1 MLPAILS
8 AACPRMARRFRRPLI
23 KACFQEFPPPVT
35 LRRFL
40 LLAGVLLILFLGM
53 YSWNQRTRM
62 LDDAAATLG
71 LEMTGAVLSPLRSL
85 QDRGESLWE
94 RYFDLVGVREEN
106 ERLRQ
111 RIEELEAR
119 LLANGEDLAEL
130 KRLRELVQLPVDAGW
145 RPLGARVLAG
155 RMGPNAVLDSI
166 TISRGYSTG
175 GRPGTPLVTHLG
187 LVGRVLKA
195 SAHSSIALL
204 LTDPSSRI
212 AVFSQESRAP
222 GILTGQGIDRKL
234 EVNFVQ
240 RAAKVAPGEILVTSG
255 LDGKYPKGIPAARVL
270 SVAPSDY
277 DQFMAITA
285 EPLVDLHHIEEVLLL
300 EPTGAPRP
308 VDLGEPPKEFV
319 GPPAPRAA
327 TP

>member
-1 MLPAILS
+1 M
-8 AACPRMARRFRRPLI
+8 
-23 KACFQEFPPPVT
+23 T
-35 LRRFL
+35 LRRLL
-40 LLAGVLLILFLGM
+40 LLAGILLILFLGM
-53 YSWNQRTRM
+53 YSWNQRTRV
-62 LDDAAATLG
+62 LDDLAAKLG
-71 LEMTGAVLSPLRSL
+71 LEITGAVLTPVRSA
-85 QDRGESLWE
+85 QDAAENMWD

-106 ERLRQ
+106 EALKQ
-111 RIEELEAR
+111 KVDELEAR

-130 KRLRELVQLPVDAGW
+130 KRLRALVQLPVDQTW
-145 RPLGARVLAG
+145 HPLGARVLSG

-195 SAHSSIALL
+195 SAHSSIVLL

-222 GILTGQGIDRKL
+222 GILMGMGTGQKL

-240 RAAKVAPGEILVTSG
+240 RDAKVKPGEIIITSG
-255 LDGKYPKGIPAARVL
+255 LDGKYPKGIPVARVL
-270 SVAPSDY
+270 RVAPSDY
-277 DQFMAITA
+277 TQFMAIKA
-285 EPLVDLHHIEEVLLL
+285 EPLVDLQHLEEVLLL
-300 EPTGAPRP
+300 ESTGAPRP
-308 VDLGEPPKEFV
+308 LEPSEAPKEFV
-319 GPPAPRAA
+319 GPPAPKSA

>member
-1 MLPAILS
+1 M
-8 AACPRMARRFRRPLI
+8 
-23 KACFQEFPPPVT
+23 T
-35 LRRFL
+35 LRRLL
-40 LLAGVLLILFLGM
+40 LLAGILLILFLGM
-53 YSWNQRTRM
+53 YSWNQRTRV
-62 LDDAAATLG
+62 LDDLAARLG
-71 LEMTGAVLSPLRSL
+71 LEITGAVLTPVRSA
-85 QDRGESLWE
+85 QDAAENMWD

-106 ERLRQ
+106 EALKQ
-111 RIEELEAR
+111 KVDELEAR

-130 KRLRELVQLPVDAGW
+130 KRLRALVQLPVDQTW
-145 RPLGARVLAG
+145 RPLGARVLSG

-195 SAHSSIALL
+195 SAHSSIVLL

-222 GILTGQGIDRKL
+222 GILMGMGTGQKL

-240 RAAKVAPGEILVTSG
+240 RDAKVKPGEIIITSG
-255 LDGKYPKGIPAARVL
+255 LDGKYPKGIPVARVL
-270 SVAPSDY
+270 RVAPSDY
-277 DQFMAITA
+277 TQFMAIKA
-285 EPLVDLHHIEEVLLL
+285 EPLVDLQHLEEVLLL
-300 EPTGAPRP
+300 ESTGAPRP
-308 VDLGEPPKEFV
+308 LEPSEAPKEFV
-319 GPPAPRAA
+319 GPPAPKSA

>member
-1 MLPAILS
+1 M
-8 AACPRMARRFRRPLI
+8 
-23 KACFQEFPPPVT
+23 
-35 LRRFL
+35 
-40 LLAGVLLILFLGM
+40 LFLGM
-53 YSWNQRTRM
+53 YSWNQRTRS
-62 LDDAAATLG
+62 LDDMAAKLG
-71 LEMTGAVLSPLRSL
+71 LEITGAVLTPIRSA
-85 QDRGESLWE
+85 QDAAENMWA
-94 RYFDLVGVREEN
+94 RYFDLVAVREEN
-106 ERLRQ
+106 EALKQ
-111 RIEELEAR
+111 KVDELEAR

-130 KRLRELVQLPVDAGW
+130 KRLRALVQLPVDQSW
-145 RPLGARVLAG
+145 RPLGARVLSG

-195 SAHSSIALL
+195 SAHSSIVLL

-222 GILTGQGIDRKL
+222 GILMGMGTGQKL

-240 RAAKVAPGEILVTSG
+240 RDAKVKPGEIIITSG
-255 LDGKYPKGIPAARVL
+255 LDGKYPKGIPVARVL
-270 SVAPSDY
+270 RVAPSDY
-277 DQFMAITA
+277 TQFMAIKA
-285 EPLVDLHHIEEVLLL
+285 EPLVDLQHLEEVLLL

-308 VDLGEPPKEFV
+308 PDLGEAPKEFV
-319 GPPAPRAA
+319 GPPVPKSA

>member
-1 MLPAILS
+1 M
-8 AACPRMARRFRRPLI
+8 
-23 KACFQEFPPPVT
+23 T
-35 LRRFL
+35 LRRLL
-40 LLAGVLLILFLGM
+40 LLAGILLILFLGM
-53 YSWNQRTRM
+53 YSWNQRTRV
-62 LDDAAATLG
+62 LDDLAAKLG
-71 LEMTGAVLSPLRSL
+71 LEITGAVLTPVRSA
-85 QDRGESLWE
+85 QDAAENMWD

-106 ERLRQ
+106 EALKQ
-111 RIEELEAR
+111 KVDELEAR

-130 KRLRELVQLPVDAGW
+130 KRLRALVQLPVDQTW
-145 RPLGARVLAG
+145 RPLGARVLSG

-195 SAHSSIALL
+195 SAHSSIVLL

-222 GILTGQGIDRKL
+222 GILMGMGMGQKL

-240 RAAKVAPGEILVTSG
+240 RDAKVKPGEIIITSG
-255 LDGKYPKGIPAARVL
+255 LDGKYPKGIPVARVL
-270 SVAPSDY
+270 RVAPSDY
-277 DQFMAITA
+277 TQFMAIKA
-285 EPLVDLHHIEEVLLL
+285 EPLVDLQHLEEVLLL
-300 EPTGAPRP
+300 ESTGAPRP
-308 VDLGEPPKEFV
+308 LEPSEAPKEFV
-319 GPPAPRAA
+319 GPPAPKSA

>member
-1 MLPAILS
+1 M
-8 AACPRMARRFRRPLI
+8 
-23 KACFQEFPPPVT
+23 T
-35 LRRFL
+35 LRRLL
-40 LLAGVLLILFLGM
+40 LLAGILLILFLGM
-53 YSWNQRTRM
+53 YSWNQRTRV
-62 LDDAAATLG
+62 LDDLAARLG
-71 LEMTGAVLSPLRSL
+71 LEITGAVLTPDRSA
-85 QDRGESLWE
+85 QDAAENMWD

-106 ERLRQ
+106 EALKQ
-111 RIEELEAR
+111 KVDELEAR

-130 KRLRELVQLPVDAGW
+130 KRLRALVQLPVDQTW
-145 RPLGARVLAG
+145 RPLGARVLSG

-195 SAHSSIALL
+195 SAHSSIVLL

-222 GILTGQGIDRKL
+222 GILMGMGTGQKL

-240 RAAKVAPGEILVTSG
+240 RDAKVKPGEIIITSG
-255 LDGKYPKGIPAARVL
+255 LDGKYPKGIPVARVL
-270 SVAPSDY
+270 RVAPSDY
-277 DQFMAITA
+277 TQFMAIKA
-285 EPLVDLHHIEEVLLL
+285 EPLVDLQHLEEVLLL
-300 EPTGAPRP
+300 ESTGAPRP
-308 VDLGEPPKEFV
+308 LEPSEAPKEFV
-319 GPPAPRAA
+319 GPPAPKSA

>member
-1 MLPAILS
+1 M
-8 AACPRMARRFRRPLI
+8 
-23 KACFQEFPPPVT
+23 T
-35 LRRFL
+35 LRRLL
-40 LLAGVLLILFLGM
+40 LLAGILLILFLGM
-53 YSWNQRTRM
+53 YSWNQRTRS
-62 LDDAAATLG
+62 LDDMAAKLG
-71 LEMTGAVLSPLRSL
+71 LEITGAVLTPIRSA
-85 QDRGESLWE
+85 QDAAENMWA
-94 RYFDLVGVREEN
+94 RYFDLVAVREEN
-106 ERLRQ
+106 EALRQ
-111 RIEELEAR
+111 KVDELEAR

-130 KRLRELVQLPVDAGW
+130 KRLRALVQLPVDQSW
-145 RPLGARVLAG
+145 RPLGARVLSG

-195 SAHSSIALL
+195 SAHSSIVLL

-222 GILTGQGIDRKL
+222 GILMGMGTGQKL

-240 RAAKVAPGEILVTSG
+240 RDAKVKPGEIIITSG
-255 LDGKYPKGIPAARVL
+255 LDGKYPKGIPVARVL
-270 SVAPSDY
+270 RVAPSDY
-277 DQFMAITA
+277 TQFMAIKA
-285 EPLVDLHHIEEVLLL
+285 EPLVDLQHLEEVLLL

-308 VDLGEPPKEFV
+308 PDLGEAPKEFV
-319 GPPAPRAA
+319 GPPVPKSA

>member
-1 MLPAILS
+1 M
-8 AACPRMARRFRRPLI
+8 
-23 KACFQEFPPPVT
+23 T
-35 LRRFL
+35 LRRL
-40 LLAGVLLILFLGM
+40 PLLAGILLILFLGM
-53 YSWNQRTRM
+53 YSWNQRTRV
-62 LDDAAATLG
+62 LDDLAAKLG
-71 LEMTGAVLSPLRSL
+71 LEITGAVLTPVRSA
-85 QDRGESLWE
+85 QDAAENMWD

-106 ERLRQ
+106 EALKQ
-111 RIEELEAR
+111 KVDELEAR

-130 KRLRELVQLPVDAGW
+130 KRLRALVQLPVDQTW
-145 RPLGARVLAG
+145 RPLGARVLSG

-195 SAHSSIALL
+195 SAHSSIVLL

-222 GILTGQGIDRKL
+222 GILMGMGTGQKL

-240 RAAKVAPGEILVTSG
+240 RDAKVKPGEIIITSG
-255 LDGKYPKGIPAARVL
+255 LDGKYPKGIPVARVL
-270 SVAPSDY
+270 RVAPSDY
-277 DQFMAITA
+277 TQFMAIKA
-285 EPLVDLHHIEEVLLL
+285 EPLVDLQHLEEVLLL
-300 EPTGAPRP
+300 ESTGAPRP
-308 VDLGEPPKEFV
+308 LEPSEAPKEFV
-319 GPPAPRAA
+319 GPPAPKSA

>member
-1 MLPAILS
+1 M
-8 AACPRMARRFRRPLI
+8 
-23 KACFQEFPPPVT
+23 T
-35 LRRFL
+35 LRRL
-40 LLAGVLLILFLGM
+40 LLFAGVLLILFLGM
-53 YSWNQRTRM
+53 YSWNQRTRV
-62 LDDAAATLG
+62 LDDMAASMG
-71 LEMTGAVLSPLRSL
+71 LEITGAVLKPIRSIE
-85 QDRGESLWE
+85 DMGESMWN

-106 ERLRQ
+106 EQLRQ
-111 RIEELEAR
+111 QVNELEAR

-130 KRLRELVQLPVDAGW
+130 KRLRALVQLPVDQSW

-155 RMGPNAVLDSI
+155 RMGPNSVLDSI

-195 SAHSSIALL
+195 SAHSSIVLL

-222 GILTGQGIDRKL
+222 GILTGMGTGQKL

-240 RAAKVAPGEILVTSG
+240 RDAKVKPSEILITSG
-255 LDGKYPKGIPAARVL
+255 LDGKYPKGIPVARVL
-270 SVAPSDY
+270 RVAPSDY
-277 DQFMAITA
+277 TQFMSIKA
-285 EPLVDLHHIEEVLLL
+285 EPLVDLHHLEEVLLL
-300 EPTGAPRP
+300 EPTGLPHP
-308 VDLGEPPKEFV
+308 EDPGEAPKEFI
-319 GPPAPRAA
+319 GPPAPKAP

>member
-1 MLPAILS
+1 M
-8 AACPRMARRFRRPLI
+8 
-23 KACFQEFPPPVT
+23 T
-35 LRRFL
+35 LRRLL
-40 LLAGVLLILFLGM
+40 LLAGILLILFLGM
-53 YSWNQRTRM
+53 YSWNQRTRF
-62 LDDAAATLG
+62 LDDMAAKLG
-71 LEMTGAVLSPLRSL
+71 LEITGAVLTPIRSA
-85 QDRGESLWE
+85 QDTAENMWD

-106 ERLRQ
+106 EALKQ
-111 RIEELEAR
+111 KVDELEAR

-130 KRLRELVQLPVDAGW
+130 KRLRALVQLPVDQTW
-145 RPLGARVLAG
+145 RPLGARVLSG

-195 SAHSSIALL
+195 SAHSSIVLL

-222 GILTGQGIDRKL
+222 GILMGMGTGQKL

-240 RAAKVAPGEILVTSG
+240 RDAKVKPGEIIITSG
-255 LDGKYPKGIPAARVL
+255 LDGKYPKGIPVARVL
-270 SVAPSDY
+270 RVAPSDY
-277 DQFMAITA
+277 TQFMAIKA
-285 EPLVDLHHIEEVLLL
+285 EPLVDLQHLEEVLLL
-300 EPTGAPRP
+300 ESTGAPRP
-308 VDLGEPPKEFV
+308 LEPSEAPKEFV
-319 GPPAPRAA
+319 GPPAPKSA

>member
-1 MLPAILS
+1 M
-8 AACPRMARRFRRPLI
+8 
-23 KACFQEFPPPVT
+23 T
-35 LRRFL
+35 LRRLL
-40 LLAGVLLILFLGM
+40 LLAGILLILFLGM
-53 YSWNQRTRM
+53 YSWNQRTRF
-62 LDDAAATLG
+62 LDDLAAKLG
-71 LEMTGAVLSPLRSL
+71 LEITGAVLAPVRST
-85 QDRGESLWE
+85 QDAAENMWN

-106 ERLRQ
+106 EALRQ
-111 RIEELEAR
+111 KVDELEAR

-130 KRLRELVQLPVDAGW
+130 KRLRALVQLPVDQSW
-145 RPLGARVLAG
+145 RPLGARVLSG

-195 SAHSSIALL
+195 SAHSSIVLL

-222 GILTGQGIDRKL
+222 GILMGMGTGQKL

-240 RAAKVAPGEILVTSG
+240 RDAKVKPGEIIITSG
-255 LDGKYPKGIPAARVL
+255 LDGKYPKGIPVARVL
-270 SVAPSDY
+270 RVAPSDY
-277 DQFMAITA
+277 TQFMAIKA
-285 EPLVDLHHIEEVLLL
+285 EPLVDLQHLEEVLLL
-300 EPTGAPRP
+300 ESTGAPRP
-308 VDLGEPPKEFV
+308 LEPGEAPKEFV
-319 GPPAPRAA
+319 GPPAPKST

>member
-1 MLPAILS
+1 M
-8 AACPRMARRFRRPLI
+8 
-23 KACFQEFPPPVT
+23 T
-35 LRRFL
+35 LRRLL
-40 LLAGVLLILFLGM
+40 LLAGILLILFLGM
-53 YSWNQRTRM
+53 YSWNQRTRF
-62 LDDAAATLG
+62 LDDMAARMG
-71 LEMTGAVLSPLRSL
+71 LEIIGAVLTPIRSA
-85 QDRGESLWE
+85 QDATENIWN

-106 ERLRQ
+106 EALRQ
-111 RIEELEAR
+111 KVDELEAR

-130 KRLRELVQLPVDAGW
+130 KRLRALVQLPVDQSW
-145 RPLGARVLAG
+145 RPLGARVLSG

-195 SAHSSIALL
+195 SAHSSIVLL

-222 GILTGQGIDRKL
+222 GILMGMGTGQKL

-240 RAAKVAPGEILVTSG
+240 RDAKVKPGEVIITSG
-255 LDGKYPKGIPAARVL
+255 LDGKYPKGIPVARVL
-270 SVAPSDY
+270 RVAPSDY
-277 DQFMAITA
+277 TQFMAIKA
-285 EPLVDLHHIEEVLLL
+285 EPLVDLQHLEEVLLL

-308 VDLGEPPKEFV
+308 LEPGDAPKEFV
-319 GPPAPRAA
+319 GPPAPKNV

>member
-1 MLPAILS
+1 
-8 AACPRMARRFRRPLI
+8 
-23 KACFQEFPPPVT
+23 
-35 LRRFL
+35 
-40 LLAGVLLILFLGM
+40 M
-53 YSWNQRTRM
+53 YSWNQRTRF
-62 LDDAAATLG
+62 LDDMAAKLG
-71 LEMTGAVLSPLRSL
+71 LEITGAVLTPIRSA
-85 QDRGESLWE
+85 QDTAENMWD

-106 ERLRQ
+106 EALKQ
-111 RIEELEAR
+111 KVAELEAR

-130 KRLRELVQLPVDAGW
+130 KRLRALVQLPVDQSW
-145 RPLGARVLAG
+145 RPLGARVLSG

-195 SAHSSIALL
+195 SAHSSIVLL

-222 GILTGQGIDRKL
+222 GILMGMGTGQKL

-240 RAAKVAPGEILVTSG
+240 RDAKVKPGEIIITSG
-255 LDGKYPKGIPAARVL
+255 LDGKYPKGIPVARVL
-270 SVAPSDY
+270 RVAPSDY
-277 DQFMAITA
+277 TQFMAIKA
-285 EPLVDLHHIEEVLLL
+285 EPLVDLQHLEEVLLL
-300 EPTGAPRP
+300 ESTGAPRP
-308 VDLGEPPKEFV
+308 LEPSEAPKEFV
-319 GPPAPRAA
+319 GPPAPKSA

>member
-1 MLPAILS
+1 M
-8 AACPRMARRFRRPLI
+8 
-23 KACFQEFPPPVT
+23 T
-35 LRRFL
+35 LRRIL
-40 LLAGVLLILFLGM
+40 ILAGIMLILFLAM
-53 YSWNQRTRM
+53 YSWNQRTRA
-62 LDDAAATLG
+62 LDDLAAEIG
-71 LEMTGAVLSPLRSL
+71 LELAGAVLKPLRSL
-85 QDRGESLWE
+85 QDSGQDMWD
-94 RYFDLVGVREEN
+94 RYFDLVAVREEN
-106 ERLRQ
+106 EDLKQ
-111 RIEELEAR
+111 RVNELEAK
-119 LLANGEDLAEL
+119 LLANGEDMAEL
-130 KRLRELVQLPVDAGW
+130 KRLRALIQLPVDQSW

-195 SAHSSIALL
+195 SAHSSIVLL

-222 GILTGQGIDRKL
+222 GILMGMGTGQKL

-240 RAAKVAPGEILVTSG
+240 RDAKVKPGEIIITSG
-255 LDGKYPKGIPAARVL
+255 LDGKYPKGIPVARVL
-270 SVAPSDY
+270 RVAPSDY
-277 DQFMAITA
+277 TQFMAIKA
-285 EPLVDLHHIEEVLLL
+285 EPLVDLQHLEEVLLL

-308 VDLGEPPKEFV
+308 LDLGEAPKEFV
-319 GPPAPRAA
+319 GPPAPKSA

>member
-1 MLPAILS
+1 M
-8 AACPRMARRFRRPLI
+8 
-23 KACFQEFPPPVT
+23 T
-35 LRRFL
+35 LRRLL
-40 LLAGVLLILFLGM
+40 LLAGILLILFLGM
-53 YSWNQRTRM
+53 YSWNQRTRV
-62 LDDAAATLG
+62 LDDLAAKLG
-71 LEMTGAVLSPLRSL
+71 LEITGAVLTPVRSA
-85 QDRGESLWE
+85 QDAAENMWD

-106 ERLRQ
+106 EALKQ
-111 RIEELEAR
+111 KVDELEAR

-130 KRLRELVQLPVDAGW
+130 KRLRALVQLPVDQTW
-145 RPLGARVLAG
+145 RPLGARVLSG

-195 SAHSSIALL
+195 SAHSSIVLL

-222 GILTGQGIDRKL
+222 GILMGMGTGQKL

-240 RAAKVAPGEILVTSG
+240 RDAKVKPGEIIITSG
-255 LDGKYPKGIPAARVL
+255 LDGKYPKGIPVARVL
-270 SVAPSDY
+270 RVAPSDY
-277 DQFMAITA
+277 TQFMAIKA
-285 EPLVDLHHIEEVLLL
+285 APLVDLQHLEEVRLL
-300 EPTGAPRP
+300 ESTGAPRP
-308 VDLGEPPKEFV
+308 LEPSEAPKEFV
-319 GPPAPRAA
+319 GPPAPKSA

>member
-1 MLPAILS
+1 
-8 AACPRMARRFRRPLI
+8 
-23 KACFQEFPPPVT
+23 
-35 LRRFL
+35 
-40 LLAGVLLILFLGM
+40 M
-53 YSWNQRTRM
+53 YSWNQRTRV
-62 LDDAAATLG
+62 LDDLAAKLG
-71 LEMTGAVLSPLRSL
+71 LEITGAVLTPVRSA
-85 QDRGESLWE
+85 QDAAENMWD

-106 ERLRQ
+106 EALKQ
-111 RIEELEAR
+111 KVDELEAR

-130 KRLRELVQLPVDAGW
+130 KRLRALVQLPVDQTW
-145 RPLGARVLAG
+145 RPLGARVLSG

-195 SAHSSIALL
+195 SAHSSIVLL

-222 GILTGQGIDRKL
+222 GILMGMGTGQKL

-240 RAAKVAPGEILVTSG
+240 RDAKVKPGEIIITSG
-255 LDGKYPKGIPAARVL
+255 LDGKYPKGIPVARVL
-270 SVAPSDY
+270 RVAPSDY
-277 DQFMAITA
+277 TQFMAIKA
-285 EPLVDLHHIEEVLLL
+285 EPLVDLQHLEEVLLL
-300 EPTGAPRP
+300 ESIGAPRP
-308 VDLGEPPKEFV
+308 LEPSEAPKEFV
-319 GPPAPRAA
+319 GPPAPKSA